1 VDGLD
6 RRPWGAILEVHRR
19 RDPQEG
25 RRCSVPCV
33 RIASEPFSSATA
45 TTRVRQLSRA
55 EAETILGKLELGRAG
70 RLRVRATLIRF
81 VADEKARRVEGLC
94 CKPQAQPFQ
103 MPFRCHGTLPEAL
116 IPRPLASKA
125 KLPGQAKSA
134 LATDPC
140 LRSMANL
147 SECSG
152 TLYLAAV
159 PCRFV
164 IFKRQR
170 PLRRAHASL
179 PHHLRYGDD
188 PRQRL

>member
-1 VDGLD
+1 M
-6 RRPWGAILEVHRR
+6 RVHQ
-19 RDPQEG
+19 P
-25 RRCSVPCV
+25 
-33 RIASEPFSSATA
+33 
-45 TTRVRQLSRA
+45 SRA
-55 EAETILGKLELGRAG
+55 EAETILGKLEPERAG
-70 RLRVRATLIRF
+70 RLRARPALIRF
-81 VADEKARRVEGLC
+81 VADEKARRLEELC

-125 KLPGQAKSA
+125 KLPGRAKSA

-140 LRSMANL
+140 LRSMADL

-159 PCRFV
+159 PCLLV
-164 IFKRQR
+164 IVKRPR
-170 PLRRAHASL
+170 PLRWTHASL
-179 PHHLRYGDD
+179 PHHLRYGDH